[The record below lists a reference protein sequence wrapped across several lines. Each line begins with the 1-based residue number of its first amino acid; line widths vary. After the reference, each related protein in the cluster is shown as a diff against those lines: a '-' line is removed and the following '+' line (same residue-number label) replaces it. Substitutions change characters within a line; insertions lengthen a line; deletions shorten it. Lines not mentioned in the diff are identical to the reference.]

1 MQRVEQIMPMAFA
14 PAAGGG
20 SSTSA
25 VDPPVI
31 AVPPSAAPRVA
42 PESAAPPLIPQFTP
56 AFALIDDV
64 AEGGPASSAGLA
76 VGDQLVSMGDLTAT
90 ELRGPGGRLNLAPL
104 GQLVGGSEG
113 QALAVVRACKHAH
126 TSAACPPLPQ
136 FGSHARL
143 NARCNVPFLTL
154 RARANDAAIS
164 LVGGLEQVVLRDS
177 AYQQLQLT
185 PRRWSGNGLLGCHLN
200 PL

>member
-31 AVPPSAAPRVA
+31 AVPPSAAPRVV
-42 PESAAPPLIPQFTP
+42 PESAAPPVNPQFTP

-143 NARCNVPFLTL
+143 NARCNVRLTL
-154 RARANDAAIS
+154 RARANNAAIS
-164 LVGGLEQVVLRDS
+164 RVGGLEQVVLRDS